1 MTTTMTMRRR
11 SIVAAA
17 SALAVAA
24 LVAPAQAQLVEQ
36 PIKIVFP
43 FSAGASGDT
52 LSRLI
57 AEKMRVA
64 LKRPVI
70 VEDRTGAAGRIGT
83 ELVAKAAPDGN
94 TLLITPIAPISI
106 YPLVYKNLKYDPLTE
121 LTPVSQLGT
130 FEFGLAVADNLPVKS
145 VKDLVAWAKAN
156 PTKANYG
163 IPAAGSLPH
172 FLGAMFGQAT
182 GTDLRPVS
190 YRGSAA
196 ALADVVAGHLP
207 MIFTTVSDLVPM
219 AKAGKIRM
227 LATSGK
233 ERSQYLPN
241 VPTFTEAGY
250 KLVASGW
257 YGMLAPAKT
266 PPETI
271 AKYSKIVADAV
282 RSPEIKAKLNAFG
295 LHPTGTTAAELGNI
309 IKDDMAAWAPA
320 VKASGFTP
328 QK

>member
-1 MTTTMTMRRR
+1 MKRRTILAAAGMTAVL
-11 SIVAAA
+11 VAAA
-17 SALAVAA
+17 MI
-24 LVAPAQAQLVEQ
+24 APAQAQIGEQ
-36 PIKIVFP
+36 PIRVIFP
-43 FSAGASGDT
+43 FSAGASGDA

-57 AEKMRVA
+57 AEKMRIA

-83 ELVAKAAPDGN
+83 ELVATAAPDGN
-94 TLLITPIAPISI
+94 TLLIVPIAPISI
-106 YPLVYKNLKYDPLTE
+106 YPLVYKNLKYNPLTQ
-121 LTPVSQLGT
+121 LTPVAQLGT
-130 FEFGLAVADNLPVKS
+130 FEFGLAVAENLPVKT
-145 VKDLVAWAKAN
+145 VKELVAWAKAN

-182 GTDLRPVS
+182 GTDLRAVS

-207 MIFTTVSDLVPM
+207 MIFTTISDIVPM
-219 AKAGKIRM
+219 AKAGRVRV

-233 ERSQYLPN
+233 ERSEYLPD
-241 VPTFTEAGY
+241 VPTFTQAGY

-257 YGMLAPAKT
+257 YGMFAPAKT
-266 PPETI
+266 PPEII
-271 AKYSKIVADAV
+271 ARYNKIVVDAIH
-282 RSPEIKAKLNAFG
+282 SPEIKAKLNSFG
-295 LHPTGTTAAELGNI
+295 LHPTGTSAAELGAI
-309 IKDDMAAWAPA
+309 VKDDMAAWAPA

>member
-1 MTTTMTMRRR
+1 MKRRA
-11 SIVAAA
+11 ILAAGAAMVAVAAA
-17 SALAVAA
+17 ALIS
-24 LVAPAQAQLVEQ
+24 PAQAQIGEQ

-43 FSAGASGDT
+43 FSAGASGDL

-57 AEKMRVA
+57 AEKMRIA

-83 ELVAKAAPDGN
+83 ELVATAAPDGN
-94 TLLITPIAPISI
+94 TLLIVPIAPISI
-106 YPLVYKNLKYDPLTE
+106 YPLVYKNLKYNPLTE
-121 LTPVSQLGT
+121 LTPVAQLGT
-130 FEFGLAVADNLPVKS
+130 FEFGLAVTEKLPAKTVKE
-145 VKDLVAWAKAN
+145 LVAWAKAN
-156 PTKANYG
+156 PNKANYG

-172 FLGAMFGQAT
+172 FLGARFGQAT

-207 MIFTTVSDLVPM
+207 MIFTTVSDIVPM
-219 AKAGKIRM
+219 AKAGKIRV

-233 ERSQYLPN
+233 QRSEYLPD

-250 KLVASGW
+250 NLVASGW

-266 PPETI
+266 PPEII
-271 AKYSKIVADAV
+271 ARYNSIVVDAIH
-282 RSPEIKAKLNAFG
+282 SPEIKTKLNAFG
-295 LHPTGTTAAELGNI
+295 LHPTGTTAAELGAI
-309 IKDDMAAWAPA
+309 IKEDMAAWAPA